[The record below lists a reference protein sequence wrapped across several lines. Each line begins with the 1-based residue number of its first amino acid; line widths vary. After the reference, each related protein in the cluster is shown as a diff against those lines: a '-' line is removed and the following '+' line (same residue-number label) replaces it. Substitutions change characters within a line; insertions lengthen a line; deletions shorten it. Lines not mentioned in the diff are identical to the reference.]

1 MRQRTISKE
10 NICIKINLVQQ
21 IKLTNL
27 NFQKKIS
34 KLIKYMKVLLC
45 LNFNHQTNMILM

>member
-27 NFQKKIS
+27 NFKKNYL
-34 KLIKYMKVLLC
+34 K
-45 LNFNHQTNMILM
+45 TNKIYESSLMLKF